1 MYYNNYMDK
10 TDLLV
15 NLNKIREEI
24 GDKIEIVAASKTRDI
39 DTIRYAQSLG
49 ITVFGENKVQEWQD
63 KYAEDVT
70 WDFIGR
76 LQTNKVKYL
85 VGKVRYIQSID
96 REELAEVISKEAV
109 KKGVV
114 QEVLVEVNMGKE
126 EEKGGVYPESALNL
140 AERISFLK
148 NVKIRGIMVVMPNTT
163 DEGIL
168 RPLYQE
174 AKELFL
180 TMQSVLPDIDIFSG
194 GMSGDYKI
202 AAEYGVTTVRLGRVL
217 FGERIY

>member
-1 MYYNNYMDK
+1 MYYNIHMEKQQLID
-10 TDLLV
+10 
-15 NLNKIREEI
+15 NLNTIRSEI
-24 GDKIEIVAASKTRDI
+24 PQKIEIVAASKTRDI
-39 DTIRYAQSLG
+39 DTIRFAQSLG

-85 VGKVRYIQSID
+85 VGKVRYIQSVD
-96 REELAEVISKEAV
+96 REELAEVISKEAI
-109 KKGVV
+109 KKGIT

-126 EEKGGVYPESALNL
+126 AEKGGVYPESAISL
-140 AERISFLK
+140 AERIAFLK
-148 NVKIRGIMVVMPNTT
+148 NVKVRGIMVVMPNTK
-163 DEGIL
+163 DESIL
-168 RPLYQE
+168 RPLYQD

-180 TMQSVLPDIDIFSG
+180 AMQSVLPDIDVFSG

-202 AAEYGVTTVRLGRVL
+202 AAEYGVTSVRLGRVL
-217 FGERIY
+217 FGERVY